1 VFTGPAINNW
11 DLALS
16 KQIPLPGERVK
27 LLLNI
32 QAYNAFNHPQFTGTD
47 QTANFSVDA
56 AGTAMQTN
64 RNLLKNNVA
73 APMRRLQLGVRLMF

>member
-32 QAYNAFNHPQFTGTD
+32 QAYNALNHPQFSGID
-47 QTANFSVDA
+47 QTANFTVDA
-56 AGTAMQTN
+56 AGAATQTN
-64 RNLLKNNVA
+64 GNFLKNNVA
-73 APMRRLQLGVRLMF
+73 APMRRIQLGLRLMF